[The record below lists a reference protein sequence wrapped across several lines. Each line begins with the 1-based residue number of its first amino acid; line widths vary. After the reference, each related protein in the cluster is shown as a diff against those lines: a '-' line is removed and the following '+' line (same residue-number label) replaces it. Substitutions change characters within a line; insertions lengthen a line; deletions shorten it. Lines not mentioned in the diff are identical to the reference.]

1 MKSPKYDLVKHYYDT
16 GMWNEARVRNAV
28 KKGWITEEE
37 CNWILYGEPE
47 TEPEG
52 EPDPEPEGEGEGEGE
67 PEGESETEEEPEE

>member
-28 KKGWITEEE
+28 KKGWITQEE
-37 CNWILYGEPE
+37 CDWILYGEPE

-52 EPDPEPEGEGEGEGE
+52 EPDPESEGE
-67 PEGESETEEEPEE
+67 PEGEGKTEEEPGEEPEE